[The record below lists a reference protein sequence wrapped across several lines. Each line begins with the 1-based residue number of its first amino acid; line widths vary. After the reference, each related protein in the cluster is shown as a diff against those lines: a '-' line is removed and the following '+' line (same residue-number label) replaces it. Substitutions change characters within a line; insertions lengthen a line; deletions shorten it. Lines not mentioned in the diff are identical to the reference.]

1 MRCRL
6 VGLIGIYAVA
16 LLLPSRAL
24 AQAGGSISGLVTDTT
39 GGILP
44 GVTVEA
50 ASPVLIEGKLSAVSD
65 GAGRFTIT
73 NLRPGNYTVTFTLA
87 GFQTVVREGLI
98 LTGDVALQ
106 VNAQLPV
113 GQLEQSV
120 TVTGQSPLVDVQQVR
135 GQFVTTREM
144 MDVLPGANTF
154 AGRALLIPGVA
165 NQGMG
170 AGQYWPA
177 AHGNTW
183 RDAQTANDGMRANVL
198 IDDGQWQMGW
208 EMNQAATA
216 ELSYELAG
224 APAEIQSGGVVQN
237 AIPKEGGNTFAG
249 TFFTSFTNQ
258 ALAGSNADAALGPP
272 KGGGQPQGPP

>member
-6 VGLIGIYAVA
+6 VGLIGFCSLA
-16 LLLPSRAL
+16 LLLPSMAL
-24 AQAGGSISGLVTDTT
+24 AQAGGSISGQVTDTT

-44 GVTVEA
+44 GVTVDA

-87 GFQTVVREGLI
+87 GFQTVVREGLV
-98 LTGDVALQ
+98 LTGDAALQ

-170 AGQYWPA
+170 DGQYWPA

-183 RDAQTANDGMRANVL
+183 REIGRAHV
-198 IDDGQWQMGW
+198 
-208 EMNQAATA
+208 
-216 ELSYELAG
+216 
-224 APAEIQSGGVVQN
+224 
-237 AIPKEGGNTFAG
+237 
-249 TFFTSFTNQ
+249 
-258 ALAGSNADAALGPP
+258 
-272 KGGGQPQGPP
+272 